1 MFTPLDILDVA
12 IQLERNGEKIFKDAV
27 EKVRHRDLEDL
38 LKWMADQEKA
48 HIQWFIELK
57 AKIQEPFT
65 NPIVQEMG
73 QVILQK
79 TLEGAGF
86 NLKNIDFTEIDEV
99 KELLNLFIEF
109 EKDMAIFYELLLSFV
124 NDQKSY
130 DLLELIIDEEHNH
143 VRLLKEFVETGQMA

>member
-48 HIQWFIELK
+48 HIQWLIELK

-124 NDQKSY
+124 DDQKSY

>member
-12 IQLERNGEKIFKDAV
+12 IQLERNGEKVFKDAV
-27 EKVRHRDLEDL
+27 EKVRHPDLEDF

-48 HIQWFIELK
+48 HIQWLIELK
-57 AKIQEPFT
+57 AKIQKPFT
-65 NPIVQEMG
+65 NPILQEMG

-86 NLKNIDFTEIDEV
+86 NLKNIDFTEIDEI

-109 EKDMAIFYELLLSFV
+109 EKDMGIFYEILLSFV
-124 NDQKSY
+124 DDQESQ
-130 DLLELIIDEEHNH
+130 DLLEILIDEEHNH
-143 VRLLKEFVETGQMA
+143 VRLLKEFIETGQMA